1 MTFQNGNTYKLND
14 PDLSY
19 VITSTQFD
27 KIPQNKNLTQ
37 SFLNDMKYDSN
48 YGDKKS
54 SRYNMIECLLQP
66 QLGSGINKFIS
77 LPSDPDELVDQLK
90 LLYFEEVG
98 GNDNPMLSEQIV
110 AITDKLL
117 EYECITTNQHQ
128 KMRSTFGNA
137 SSFS

>member
-1 MTFQNGNTYKLND
+1 MYKLND
-14 PDLSY
+14 PDLSNF
-19 VITSTQFD
+19 ITNTQHD
-27 KIPQNKNLTQ
+27 ITKNIG
-37 SFLNDMKYDSN
+37 MKYNLLRDMNYDLN

-54 SRYNMIECLLQP
+54 NRHNFIKHLLQP
-66 QLGSGINKFIS
+66 QVGSRLKLFVS

-90 LLYFEEVG
+90 TLYFEKVG

-110 AITDKLL
+110 AITNKLL

-128 KMRSTFGNA
+128 NLQSTLGNT